1 MIATYVWFQVT
12 SEHPSKTL
20 RLVQKMATSVV
31 ECNAVNSVFSRHT
44 DDECTQYDSSEDSD
58 EDSQVSNNASDAFV
72 ISFTDT
78 STSAVSAT
86 AIDSDDSVSD
96 SDSVVKSSTSKP
108 NGLSLQEA
116 FKRYKKKK
124 QVGEVCFDVFFQ
136 LTTCIVTI
144 LRGLVIM
151 N

>member
-1 MIATYVWFQVT
+1 M
-12 SEHPSKTL
+12 
-20 RLVQKMATSVV
+20 RLVQKMATSIV

-44 DDECTQYDSSEDSD
+44 NDECTQYDSSEDSD
-58 EDSQVSNNASDAFV
+58 EDSQVSNNTSDAFV

-78 STSAVSAT
+78 TSAVSAT
-86 AIDSDDSVSD
+86 AIDTDDSVSD
-96 SDSVVKSSTSKP
+96 SDTDSVVKSSTSKP